1 MTAKV
6 FADTNLLL
14 YTRDTSEPQKQD
26 QAMAWMSHLW
36 STRTGKLSY
45 QVLQEFCLTVTAKLQ
60 PGLDTESAR
69 RDVRSLLAWQ
79 PIVVNE
85 RVLENAWLVQD
96 SYQIFWWDALIVSAA
111 QLADC
116 RYLLTEDLQEN
127 QKFGSLRVINPFH
140 VEPASLKSKLV
151 LIQKRLFLDSRDQ
164 PSAFSC
170 QPRLRITRGWLN
182 AEN

>member
-6 FADTNLLL
+6 FVDTNVLV
-14 YTRDTSEPQKQD
+14 YSRDASEPQKQKL
-26 QAMAWMSHLW
+26 AMAWMAHLW
-36 STRTGKLSY
+36 RTRTGKLSY
-45 QVLQEFCLTVTAKLQ
+45 QVLQEFYLTATAKLQ
-60 PGLDTESAR
+60 PGLDPENAR

-96 SYQIFWWDALIVSAA
+96 GYQISWWDALVVSAA

-127 QKFGSLRVINPFH
+127 QKIGSLRVINPFH
-140 VEPASLKSKLV
+140 VEPTSLK
-151 LIQKRLFLDSRDQ
+151 
-164 PSAFSC
+164 P
-170 QPRLRITRGWLN
+170 
-182 AEN
+182 